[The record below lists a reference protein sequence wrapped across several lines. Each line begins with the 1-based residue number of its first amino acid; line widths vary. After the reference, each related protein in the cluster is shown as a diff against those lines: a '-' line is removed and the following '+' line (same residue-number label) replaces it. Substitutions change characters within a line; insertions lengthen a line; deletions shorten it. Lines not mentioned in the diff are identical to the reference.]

1 MMIST
6 YDFGHAWILLA
17 TAANTIA
24 ALLIIRKMVDDP
36 SVTLGWK
43 AYWAGLLIYFPVIG
57 ILAWLF
63 SAHGPRS
70 KRAK

>member
-1 MMIST
+1 MITTS
-6 YDFGHAWILLA
+6 DFAHVGILLA

-43 AYWAGLLIYFPVIG
+43 AYWAGVLLSFPVIG
-57 ILAWLF
+57 ILAWLL

-70 KRAK
+70 KRTK